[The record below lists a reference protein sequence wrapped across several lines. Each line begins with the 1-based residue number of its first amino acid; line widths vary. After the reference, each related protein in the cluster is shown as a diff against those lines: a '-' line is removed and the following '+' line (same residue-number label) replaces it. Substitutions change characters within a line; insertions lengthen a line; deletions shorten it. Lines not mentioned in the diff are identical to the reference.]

1 MVSALT
7 IIELS
12 LIVGIIIALTWMLL
26 LIHYRTNNKKDLLIF
41 GLIFIFAILLIALM
55 WINGFIFHVFDVHSL
70 HLGWI
75 LGFIALILLTI
86 GTILVLWDEPKF
98 VLYHGL
104 TAGSAWILTLLN
116 IIALIT
122 LSDQYQIEFSGTLHF
137 VHIVCGGIGLF
148 SGFTSL
154 LFGISGQRRLA
165 KLTGVITFVSWWTAF
180 LLGQFFPII

>member
-12 LIVGIIIALTWMLL
+12 LIVGIIVVLTWMLL

-41 GLIFIFAILLIALM
+41 ILIFIFAILLITLLL
-55 WINGFIFHVFDVHSL
+55 INGFIFHVFDDHSL

-104 TAGSAWILTLLN
+104 AAGSAWILTLLN
-116 IIALIT
+116 IISLIT
-122 LSDQYQIEFSGTLHF
+122 LSDQSQVFFSGTLHF
-137 VHIVCGGIGLF
+137 VHIGCGGIGLF
-148 SGFTSL
+148 SGFASL
-154 LFGISGQRRLA
+154 LLGISGQRRLA
-165 KLTGVITFVSWWTAF
+165 KTSGVITFACWWTAF
-180 LLGQFFPII
+180 LLGLFFPII